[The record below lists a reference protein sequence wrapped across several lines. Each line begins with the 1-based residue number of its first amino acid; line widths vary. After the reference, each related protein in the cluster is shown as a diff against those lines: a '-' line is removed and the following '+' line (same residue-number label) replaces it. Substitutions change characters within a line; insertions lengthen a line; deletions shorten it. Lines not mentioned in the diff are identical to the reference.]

1 MRPHLAVTF
10 VPRGHA
16 RGASDRLD
24 VALDELPDDGIRRR
38 LDGLRG
44 PGLDDEPL
52 MQHGHA
58 IGDAE
63 DLGDLVADHDRGEA
77 ELLVQLQDQV
87 VNGVD
92 ENGVEARGRLVEE
105 DDLGLVDEGPGD
117 RHALA
122 HAARDLRRVLVA
134 HAGQAH
140 LLELLLDAA
149 LDLACRQARLF
160 PQREGDVVG
169 HRHRVEEGP
178 ALEYDPVAPPDLV
191 EGARRGAG

>member
-1 MRPHLAVTF
+1 
-10 VPRGHA
+10 
-16 RGASDRLD
+16 
-24 VALDELPDDGIRRR
+24 
-38 LDGLRG
+38 
-44 PGLDDEPL
+44 

-63 DLGDLVADHDRGEA
+63 DLGDLVTHDDRGEA
-77 ELLVQLQDQV
+77 EFLVQLLDQV
-87 VNGVD
+87 VDGID

-122 HAARDLRRVLVA
+122 HAARDLRGVLVA

-149 LDLACRQARLF
+149 LDLGC
-160 PQREGDVVG
+160 
-169 HRHRVEEGP
+169 
-178 ALEYDPVAPPDLV
+178 
-191 EGARRGAG
+191 